1 MKGFAFIVVVSLFLM
16 VAMACSADAGCRRG
30 LFRGGLFPRV
40 RARVVHRQIFTL
52 PRNRAVSGAIRRSV
66 AT

>member
-16 VAMACSADAGCRRG
+16 IAMACSADAGCRRG

-40 RARVVHRQIFTL
+40 RARIQRRQIFTL
-52 PRNRAVSGAIRRSV
+52 PRNRTASGAVRHSG